1 MTTPV
6 APARQ
11 PFTPTAPVTGGI
23 GESPR
28 RPDGTLKVKGEFA
41 YSSDLWAE
49 GMLWGATVRS
59 PHPRAR
65 IRGIEIAEALAMS
78 GVMAVLTSE
87 DVPGRKTY
95 GLEIPDQPVLA
106 WEDVRY
112 QGEPVALVAADHP
125 ETARRAAA
133 LVAVDYEVLDPLV
146 DPEAAMAADAPALH
160 PKGNVLRHI
169 PIRHGDQEATAD
181 VVVAGEYEVGMQ
193 DQAFLGPESG
203 LAVPDGEG
211 GVDLYV
217 STQWLHVDRDQLGAS
232 LDLPADQVRIT
243 LAGVGGAFG
252 AREDLSM
259 QIHACM
265 LALRTGR
272 PVKILYS
279 REESFFGHVHRHPAR
294 LAYEHGA
301 NRDGRLVYVKARI
314 VLDGG
319 AYASSSTAVCSNA
332 ACFAVGPY
340 EVPSATI
347 DSYVVYTDNPPCG
360 AMRGFGAVQ
369 TCFAYETQMDRL
381 AAELGLDPL
390 ELRRRNAMD
399 TGSRLPTGQ
408 VVEGAAPVA
417 ELLRRVQAMPPPDE
431 RPGAP
436 ADGGPPIGG
445 PTDGWPPGGGSAGEA
460 LDLRSLPGGVSNAT
474 HGEGVRRGVGYAVG
488 FKNIGYS
495 EGFDDYSTARVRLS
509 VVAGEPLVE
518 VHTAAAEVGQGLVTV
533 QAQIARTE
541 LGVERVVVLPA
552 DTQVGSAGSSSA
564 SRQTWMTGGAVK
576 AACEAVRARVLD
588 LAAAKLGRPASELHL
603 GGGNVVA
610 ADLPA
615 VDGRAAGV
623 EEGVVV
629 LPDAEDADPELAD
642 VVRLPLADLLAGEV
656 VEETRE
662 YHHRETRRLDPETG
676 QGEAHVAFAFAA
688 HRAVVD
694 VDTELGLVKV
704 VEIATAQDVGK
715 AINPQAV
722 EGQIEGGIAQGLGLA
737 LMEEIQV
744 AEGKVRNPSFTDYL
758 IPTVL
763 DMPPVRLDVLELGHP
778 DSPYGL
784 RGIGEPPTIS
794 STPAIAAAVRA
805 ATGRPLTR
813 VPIRPEHIVGL
824 PGPETEDRPPAVAGR
839 AGPPEQGRPEQPP
852 DQAVH
857 GG

>member
-6 APARQ
+6 LPARQ
-11 PFTPTAPVTGGI
+11 PFAPSAPVTGGI

-65 IRGIEIAEALAMS
+65 IRSIETAAALAMP
-78 GVMAVLTSE
+78 GVMAVLTHE

-112 QGEPVALVAADHP
+112 QGEAVAIVAADHP
-125 ETARRAAA
+125 ETARRAADR
-133 LVAVDYEVLDPLV
+133 VQVDYEVLEPLV
-146 DPEAAMAADAPALH
+146 DAEAAIAADAPPLH
-160 PKGNVLRHI
+160 PNGNVLRHLR
-169 PIRHGDQEATAD
+169 IRHGDQQATAE
-181 VVVAGEYEVGMQ
+181 VVVTGEYEVGMQ

-217 STQWLHVDRDQLGAS
+217 STQWLHVDRDQLAAS
-232 LDLPADQVRIT
+232 LDLPPEQVRIT

-259 QIHACM
+259 QVHACM

-272 PVKILYS
+272 PVKVLYS

-294 LAYEHGA
+294 LRYEHGA
-301 NRDGRLVYVKARI
+301 TREGRLVYVKARI

-340 EVPSATI
+340 KVPSATV

-381 AAELGLDPL
+381 AAALGMDPL
-390 ELRRRNAMD
+390 DLRVVNAMD

-408 VVEGAAPVA
+408 RVEGPAPVA
-417 ELLRRVQAMPPPDE
+417 ELLRRLRAMPPPPE
-431 RPGAP
+431 REPGP
-436 ADGGPPIGG
+436 
-445 PTDGWPPGGGSAGEA
+445 
-460 LDLRSLPGGVSNAT
+460 LDLRELPGGVSNVT
-474 HGEGVRRGVGYAVG
+474 HGEAVKRGVGYAVG
-488 FKNIGYS
+488 FKNVGYS
-495 EGFDDYSTARVRLS
+495 EGFDDYATASVRLS
-509 VVAGEPLVE
+509 VVAGEPLAE

-533 QAQIARTE
+533 QAQVARTE
-541 LGVERVVVLPA
+541 LGVERAVVLPA

-576 AACEAVRARVLD
+576 AACEAVRARVLE
-588 LAAAKLGRPASELHL
+588 LAAGKLGR
-603 GGGNVVA
+603 A
-610 ADLPA
+610 ADDLA
-615 VDGRAAGV
+615 LAGGHIV
-623 EEGVVV
+623 AGQE
-629 LPDAEDADPELAD
+629 
-642 VVRLPLADLLAGEV
+642 RLLGLADLLAAEA

-744 AEGKVRNPSFTDYL
+744 ADGKVRNPSFTDYL

-763 DMPPVRLDVLELGHP
+763 DMPPVRAEVLELGHP

-784 RGIGEPPTIS
+784 KGIGEPPTIS
-794 STPAIAAAVRA
+794 STPAIVAAVRA
-805 ATGRPLTR
+805 ASGRPLTR
-813 VPIRPEHIVGL
+813 VPVRPEHIVGME
-824 PGPETEDRPPAVAGR
+824 GPERVEDPPPAPAGR
-839 AGPPEQGRPEQPP
+839 AGPAAADQPDP
-852 DQAVH
+852 DH
-857 GG
+857 DGG